1 MYGWSE
7 WFIVMSF
14 DMFRK
19 FGLSGRYKVTI
30 KVLFNE
36 KQYFNVK
43 KKTEGERNRPVL
55 A

>member
-19 FGLSGRYKVTI
+19 FGQHEVTI